1 MLEKTKQLPVT
12 IGSGFDDYD
21 DDDADENRSSLIKGT
36 KLKFLDGEWVSR
48 DGPISPDTELV
59 VINVIKALQKW
70 VPGRNGPAVT
80 QVLSAGEKFP
90 DLDALNNA
98 APEEEWRDHFGKQV
112 GPWEGVYA
120 AYLVNMSTMETFT
133 FVAPIGT
140 VGSKLAVLDLKER
153 IRLARA
159 VRNAPV
165 FAIVSL
171 NSVLMPTK
179 WGGRDRPHFE
189 VKRYELLGGSEERR
203 EIEHKVNG
211 LELAKPVEPE
221 VLAPVKAKP
230 ASGAKTGAKPKAKPA
245 LIVDDDE
252 ELGEDEADPL
262 FGVAE
267 D

>member
-171 NSVLMPTK
+171 
-179 WGGRDRPHFE
+179 
-189 VKRYELLGGSEERR
+189 
-203 EIEHKVNG
+203 
-211 LELAKPVEPE
+211 
-221 VLAPVKAKP
+221 
-230 ASGAKTGAKPKAKPA
+230 
-245 LIVDDDE
+245 
-252 ELGEDEADPL
+252 ELGAYADKMGRAGPTAFRSEALRTTRWIGRAPRNRAQGQRARAGKAGRARSARSGQGQARVRRQDRRQ
-262 FGVAE
+262 AE
-267 D
+267 GQARADRRRR